1 MLTTPALA
9 DILASAE
16 RGTSPIHCDMFPGSR
31 DVPRAALTPPVS
43 LPSVHIV
50 PTVMPVGCAAAGDA
64 AAISAAAVTPASASD
79 RRTPDVEIFNVHP
92 LIACGAR
99 VPGAEWRVKSSS
111 TRRRASP

>member
-9 DILASAE
+9 AILASAE

-50 PTVMPVGCAAAGDA
+50 PTVMPVGCAAAGEA

-79 RRTPDVEIFNVHP
+79 RRRPDVEIFNVP
-92 LIACGAR
+92 PWLLAEQESQVLNGVSR
-99 VPGAEWRVKSSS
+99 V
-111 TRRRASP
+111 